1 MHSLGGLVTKKALS
15 LSESSFEEYLK
26 EMDRCTIAIA
36 FLGTPHRGSDVS
48 FPKIFV
54 NVLRAAGKQG
64 NNKILR
70 LFDRESDDLENVSKD
85 FAQWVKKKEKDGFK
99 LKCFYEEFGTGN
111 WGQVGA
117 CYCPYGFSKLY

>member
-1 MHSLGGLVTKKALS
+1 MDFYFMLVSLANCTAKNKRKIIFVVHSLGGLVTKKALT
-15 LSESSFEEYLK
+15 LSESSSEEYLK

-48 FPKIFV
+48 LPTIFV
-54 NVLRAAGKQG
+54 NVLKATGKQG
-64 NNKILR
+64 NSGILK

-99 LKCFYEEFGTGN
+99 LK
-111 WGQVGA
+111 
-117 CYCPYGFSKLY
+117 